1 VPSRLGAAG
10 NALALAGALTLA
22 VPASHV
28 LIGAGSQASARS
40 NEARPGRPRPAERP
54 PVRAGDAWGRIEIP
68 RVGLDFAVFEG
79 DSDDTLRK
87 GPGHVPGTA
96 SPGDGR
102 GAGNC
107 VIAGHRDSFFRRLA
121 EAREGDLVRV
131 RGPEGASS
139 YRLESKRIVRPEDV
153 SVLAPSA
160 QGRLTLV
167 TCYPFGWIGPAP
179 YRLAWSAVPI
189 LPAPSRDA
197 SLVPPGPRIPARSAS
212 GR

>member
-1 VPSRLGAAG
+1 MTGRRATAG
-10 NALALAGALTLA
+10 NALALAGALLLA
-22 VPASHV
+22 VPASHLLV
-28 LIGAGSQASARS
+28 GAGSQASARS
-40 NEARPGRPRPAERP
+40 AEARPERARARGT

-87 GPGHVPGTA
+87 GPGHIPGTA
-96 SPGDGR
+96 SPGDAG
-102 GAGNC
+102 GNGNC
-107 VIAGHRDSFFRRLA
+107 VIAGHRDSFFRRLS
-121 EAREGDLVRV
+121 EARVGDLVRV

-139 YRLESKRIVRPEDV
+139 YRLESKRIVRPDDV

-167 TCYPFGWIGPAP
+167 TCYPFGWIGRAP
-179 YRLAWSAVPI
+179 YRLAWSAAPI

-197 SLVPPGPRIPARSAS
+197 SLAPGDPRIPARPAS